1 MTTKKRN
8 IKNKSTKKKEKTLKT
23 KKFKK
28 LNCSPNKKLSFTCYS
43 TKSLYKLKNLW
54 NKKYSNKKIKSNDPK
69 KIWEKL
75 KENLD
80 SSCSNE
86 RCWLNQQFIK
96 NNINKDFFDNTF
108 APEAPPTWKENPNT
122 WLNSIDIK
130 NVMSQ
135 YEKTY
140 KNFKFIG
147 PSPID
152 FNYKKMFGQCVWNEL
167 CNFDLK
173 KYIDNGITKIG
184 IIFNTD
190 PHYLGGAHWICLFIN
205 LDLKFIYYFDSNA
218 DKTPPEITT
227 FIKKVKSQ
235 AKKEGIE
242 LNEIVNKTEHQ
253 KKNTECGIYVL
264 YVITELLK
272 TNKFPNIFIN
282 RIPDKEMEKL
292 RKIYFN

>member
-8 IKNKSTKKKEKTLKT
+8 IKNKSAKKKGKFLKT

-54 NKKYSNKKIKSNDPK
+54 NKKYPNKKIKSNDAE

-108 APEAPPTWKENPNT
+108 APQAPPTWKEDPNT

-130 NVMSQ
+130 NVMNQ

-167 CNFDLK
+167 CNFDLNASSNN
-173 KYIDNGITKIG
+173 NGT
-184 IIFNTD
+184 F
-190 PHYLGGAHWICLFIN
+190 
-205 LDLKFIYYFDSNA
+205 
-218 DKTPPEITT
+218 TPTIMSP
-227 FIKKVKSQ
+227 F
-235 AKKEGIE
+235 
-242 LNEIVNKTEHQ
+242 
-253 KKNTECGIYVL
+253 
-264 YVITELLK
+264 
-272 TNKFPNIFIN
+272 
-282 RIPDKEMEKL
+282 L
-292 RKIYFN
+292 RFA